1 MITELPIET
10 IVLFLRELPREKEYN
25 TPSIEL
31 ARGKFKYKNTWFN
44 RIKKLING

>member
-1 MITELPIET
+1 MINEINIET
-10 IVLFLRELPREKEYN
+10 IVLFLRELPKEKEYN